1 MITIIRLF
9 SGLLLV
15 ILSGLPLALLL
26 LPLKLR
32 QNFLFL
38 ISISFAIG
46 VGNISLV
53 MMLISLL
60 EINFALQNIL
70 LFLTII
76 VLIGFSILIYQKIN
90 FKLLEKVVKNNKDSS
105 NRNININETL
115 NKNNGTEN
123 VRNNI
128 NTYKNL
134 CSETRIKKIKNNIG
148 YFNNKKLKIKI
159 LNYKNYSE
167 ILNKQKLLKIIEII
181 LLVLILFQVL
191 SSIFITVIFPV
202 RFWDAITCWS
212 FKARAFFL
220 DKTIYDFYSKHSY
233 KFSHTS
239 YPILLPLLQT
249 YSYFSMGTL
258 NENLMKLVFPIF
270 YISLLIVNYGFLKI
284 KYSEINLKVNN
295 YSAKIKRA
303 NRVSGKNYPKTTSLF
318 FTFIISTVPIIFD
331 HSYIEYTNLAFAF
344 YLYLSVMFM
353 TLWIGFKDDR
363 LKTNGLII
371 LSAIFSA
378 QLPLLRSEGIL
389 FLGFIFILFAFYLF
403 KSKDHI
409 LKSNKYESKSL
420 LLKEDNKINWNHK
433 SEFDSVTG
441 DETLPL
447 KENNKIG
454 KNIYKYK
461 FLKKYHKKVA
471 ILILVLI
478 VILIFTVPWLLL
490 KSKLNLSILSID
502 WDGFENSITFYKE
515 NFINSISGLFNEF
528 LFSKYDST
536 TGFFKSDYSIYWII
550 IFIVFILFYKE
561 VFRKENIVILSTIT
575 FSLIIYLIGSSLIP
589 EFLTSIERYLL
600 HIFPLSFFLVISAI
614 SKKFKSLIESL
625 DLNI

>member
-1 MITIIRLF
+1 MLTLIRLF
-9 SGLLLV
+9 MGLLLV
-15 ILSGLPLALLL
+15 ILCGLPLALLL

-32 QNFLFL
+32 RNFLFV

-53 MMLISLL
+53 MLLISLL
-60 EINFALQNIL
+60 KIDFALQTIL
-70 LFLTII
+70 LSLTII
-76 VLIGFSILIYQKIN
+76 TLISFSILIYQKIN
-90 FKLLEKVVKNNKDSS
+90 FNLLEKVIKNNKDSL
-105 NRNININETL
+105 NRNINIDETS

-123 VRNNI
+123 VKNNT

-134 CSETRIKKIKNNIG
+134 SSETRIKKIKNNIG
-148 YFNNKKLKIKI
+148 YFKNNKLKIKI

-167 ILNKQKLLKIIEII
+167 VLNKQKLLKIIELI

-191 SSIFITVIFPV
+191 TSIFITVIFPV

-536 TGFFKSDYSIYWII
+536 TGFFKSSYSIYWII
-550 IFIVFILFYKE
+550 IILTFFTFPKKVFG
-561 VFRKENIVILSTIT
+561 KENRVILSIII
-575 FSLIIYLIGSSLIP
+575 FSLILYLIGSSLVP
-589 EFLTSIERYLL
+589 DFLTSLERYLL
-600 HIFPLSFFLVISAI
+600 HIFPISFYLTTIIFGEKIQSFIKA
-614 SKKFKSLIESL
+614 LI
-625 DLNI
+625 

>member
-1 MITIIRLF
+1 MYMLTISRLF
-9 SGLLLV
+9 LGLLTI

-32 QNFLFL
+32 QNFLFV

-53 MMLISLL
+53 MLLISLL
-60 EINFALQNIL
+60 KIDFALQTIL

-76 VLIGFSILIYQKIN
+76 TLISFSILIYRKAQTKAI
-90 FKLLEKVVKNNKDSS
+90 KNNHAVLDKNLDRI
-105 NRNININETL
+105 NKNINENSKSSTVL
-115 NKNNGTEN
+115 FK
-123 VRNNI
+123 R
-128 NTYKNL
+128 
-134 CSETRIKKIKNNIG
+134 
-148 YFNNKKLKIKI
+148 
-159 LNYKNYSE
+159 
-167 ILNKQKLLKIIEII
+167 QKLFKIIEII
-181 LLVLILFQVL
+181 LLILILFQVL

-212 FKARAFFL
+212 FKAKAFFL

-233 KFSHTS
+233 KFSHPS

-258 NENLMKLVFPIF
+258 NENLMKLIFPIF
-270 YISLLIVNYGFLKI
+270 YISLLIVNYSFLRI
-284 KYSEINLKVNN
+284 KYLEINPKVNN
-295 YSAKIKRA
+295 NSAKIKKD
-303 NRVSGKNYPKTTSLF
+303 NRVLGKNYPKITSLF
-318 FTFIISTVPIIFD
+318 FTFILSTVPIIFD
-331 HSYIEYTNLAFAF
+331 HSYIEYIDLAFAF

-353 TLWIGFKDDR
+353 ILWIRFKDDR

-389 FLGFIFILFAFYLF
+389 FLGFIFILYVFYLF

-409 LKSNKYESKSL
+409 FKSNKYENESL

-433 SEFDSVTG
+433 GEFDLVIR
-441 DETLPL
+441 DEILSL

-454 KNIYKYK
+454 KNLYKYK
-461 FLKKYHKKVA
+461 FFEKYFKKFV
-471 ILILVLI
+471 ILILMLI
-478 VILIFTVPWLLL
+478 VMLIFTAPWLLL
-490 KSKLNLSILSID
+490 KSKLNLGILSVD
-502 WDGFENSITFYKE
+502 WDGFKNSITFYKE

-536 TGFFKSDYSIYWII
+536 TGFFKSSYSIYWII
-550 IFIVFILFYKE
+550 IILTFVFYPKKVID
-561 VFRKENIVILSTIT
+561 KENRAILSIII
-575 FSLIIYLIGSSLIP
+575 FSLIIYLIGSSLVP
-589 EFLTSIERYLL
+589 DFLTSMERYLL
-600 HIFPLSFFLVISAI
+600 HIFPMSFLLAVSILSEKLQPFMKYLNK
-614 SKKFKSLIESL
+614 SKCL
-625 DLNI
+625 